1 VLLDCFQLKKELEE
15 LTARMG
21 QQTVQEN
28 KEGSLS
34 ESSCKEE
41 ETSAD
46 KGAVLVK
53 EETGTCANKE
63 GAEEEAEVS
72 RPGYCSYVVVI
83 LCLILLRSIPTQL
96 ITVGET
102 YNRTSVKLGLK
113 S

>member
-1 VLLDCFQLKKELEE
+1 VIASDVALLFFYSFQLKKDLEE

-21 QQTVQEN
+21 QQTVQEI

-46 KGAVLVK
+46 KGAVQVK
-53 EETGTCANKE
+53 DEVGTCANKD

-72 RPGYCSYVVVI
+72 RLV
-83 LCLILLRSIPTQL
+83 
-96 ITVGET
+96 
-102 YNRTSVKLGLK
+102 TSVTLVSFIFYFSKYRPFVQ
-113 S
+113 

>member
-1 VLLDCFQLKKELEE
+1 MAATNLILICGTTLWLAVLLDWFQLKKELEE
-15 LTARMG
+15 VTTRMG
-21 QQTVQEN
+21 QQTVQEI

-53 EETGTCANKE
+53 EETGTCSNKE

-72 RPGYCSYVVVI
+72 RHLYTAMP
-83 LCLILLRSIPTQL
+83 L
-96 ITVGET
+96 
-102 YNRTSVKLGLK
+102 
-113 S
+113 

>member
-1 VLLDCFQLKKELEE
+1 VIHDCFQLKKELEE

-21 QQTVQEN
+21 QQTVQEI

-72 RPGYCSYVVVI
+72 KHIYYSYAI
-83 LCLILLRSIPTQL
+83 LTLCLIFFRSIPRQVICYRFL
-96 ITVGET
+96 
-102 YNRTSVKLGLK
+102 RC
-113 S
+113 